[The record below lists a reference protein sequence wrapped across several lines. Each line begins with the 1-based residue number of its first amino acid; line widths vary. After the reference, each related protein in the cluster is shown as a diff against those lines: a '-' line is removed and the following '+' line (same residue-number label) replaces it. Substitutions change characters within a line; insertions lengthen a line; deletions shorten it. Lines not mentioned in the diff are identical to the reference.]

1 MDGQQCYFDPS
12 YTAKSNCHAL
22 NCRVYGD
29 AHYMEIWC

>member
-1 MDGQQCYFDPS
+1 MVS
-12 YTAKSNCHAL
+12 SVTLTAKSNCHAL